1 MRWSGARG
9 AKVGSRFSFGLA
21 GAACCRCLLESLSDL
36 PVAAPCQLLPSCTSS
51 SRICDEAACVS
62 ARLSMTSCT
71 RQYHTHRERGGEG
84 RGSLDTNRPCKMH
97 CTHLCAV
104 VWVFD
109 GDILHRLQSVFALLF
124 DLMAADQLVAVVRI
138 AVGMMQR
145 IRAHSKVC
153 HIRVPGRCRVGEES
167 PYRYNECSLTRSS

>member
-9 AKVGSRFSFGLA
+9 ANVGSRFSFGLA

-71 RQYHTHRERGGEG
+71 RQYHIQREGGG
-84 RGSLDTNRPCKMH
+84 GGGHFNLDTNHPYKIH

-124 DLMAADQLVAVVRI
+124 DLMTADQLVAVVRI

-153 HIRVPGRCRVGEES
+153 IYECLGGADSARNRLTDTTNVP
-167 PYRYNECSLTRSS
+167 

>member
-1 MRWSGARG
+1 
-9 AKVGSRFSFGLA
+9 
-21 GAACCRCLLESLSDL
+21 
-36 PVAAPCQLLPSCTSS
+36 
-51 SRICDEAACVS
+51 
-62 ARLSMTSCT
+62 MTPT
-71 RQYHTHRERGGEG
+71 DHA
-84 RGSLDTNRPCKMH
+84 NMH

-153 HIRVPGRCRVGEES
+153 I
-167 PYRYNECSLTRSS
+167 YIYIYI